1 MKRAILVAVLVSVV
15 IGGGLARMSGA
26 AILNSAHDLTKI
38 TDVDMPDGQ
47 TCIACHT
54 PHNADVTTSD
64 APLWNHQLS
73 VTDYTMYS
81 SPTFDGLDLET
92 TGPTGVSKLC
102 MACHDGTVAVDAFGG
117 MNHNELHGNIK
128 IGAIRTGSG
137 NLGTNL
143 KKSHPVSFN
152 YNDALADTDGELV
165 KPSTS
170 ATIQKWVKGERF
182 ECSSCHD
189 VHNNTGFDKMLHASN
204 VGSALC
210 ITCHKK

>member
-38 TDVDMPDGQ
+38 ADVDMPGGQ

-117 MNHNELHGNIK
+117 MNLDSNKK
-128 IGAIRTGSG
+128 ITGAK
-137 NLGTNL
+137 NLGINL
-143 KKSHPVSFN
+143 KKSHPVSFD
-152 YNDALADTDGELV
+152 YDADLVSKDSELHDPT
-165 KPSTS
+165 KAPISN
-170 ATIQKWVKGERF
+170 WVKGGRF
-182 ECSSCHD
+182 ECSSCHE
-189 VHNNTGFDKMLHASN
+189 VHNNSGVNKMLHASN

>member
-1 MKRAILVAVLVSVV
+1 MKRAVLVAVLVSVV

-26 AILNSAHDLTKI
+26 AILNSAHDLTKVGGV
-38 TDVDMPDGQ
+38 TMPGGQ
-47 TCIACHT
+47 TCVACHT
-54 PHNADVTTSD
+54 PHNADVTTAD

-81 SPTFDGLDLET
+81 SPTFEGKDTMSG
-92 TGPTGVSKLC
+92 GPTGVSKLC

-117 MNHNELHGNIK
+117 MNHNDLHGNVK
-128 IGAIRTGSG
+128 IGAIGTGSG

-143 KKSHPVSFN
+143 KKSHPVSFD
-152 YNDALADTDGELV
+152 YDAALVAKDSEL
-165 KPSTS
+165 KDPTQAPISN
-170 ATIQKWVKGERF
+170 WVKGGRF

-189 VHNNTGFDKMLHASN
+189 VHDNTGFEKMLHASN
-204 VGSALC
+204 AGSALC